1 MKIKSDSELF
11 SVHTSN
17 NRILRQNV
25 DYVRNKD
32 GIIIKS
38 SYLNSLNGTYTK
50 LVLEFNNDI
59 TKNIV
64 VNPKANITSVT
75 LSGNPIVGDEVSA
88 VVSGIPEKESYDV
101 NYQWQSSVNGTS
113 WVDISGAVTADYT
126 INENDFRRYLRV
138 KVTATRNGNVMY
150 PTTKYSNSTKFRT
163 VILGDVDLNGIVDVL
178 DSTLLREYIAKIKTL
193 TDEQVLAGDVDRDS
207 DIDIIDAT
215 LIQKIAL
222 NIKWH

>member
-1 MKIKSDSELF
+1 M
-11 SVHTSN
+11 
-17 NRILRQNV
+17 
-25 DYVRNKD
+25 
-32 GIIIKS
+32 
-38 SYLNSLNGTYTK
+38 
-50 LVLEFNNDI
+50 
-59 TKNIV
+59 
-64 VNPKANITSVT
+64 
-75 LSGNPIVGDEVSA
+75 
-88 VVSGIPEKESYDV
+88 
-101 NYQWQSSVNGTS
+101 
-113 WVDISGAVTADYT
+113 
-126 INENDFRRYLRV
+126 RV